1 MIVMNP
7 VDSIP
12 PANFAMDTNTNQ
24 DDVEGG
30 GRSNVMVKAKT
41 KKKVGFAEAVDVKRA
56 STYIAA
62 DKRSS
67 MQRKSSCR
75 SYNTLNTRS
84 QYKFTVEDETEDEED
99 EAGDDGNNESGDA
112 GGKEKKKKNCCG
124 NFCYIMDTYP
134 VTFVIVAAAIGI
146 GLGVGLS
153 FWKPEAGS
161 GKYTAIM
168 WIGLLG
174 DLFIRALKCVVLPL
188 VFVSI
193 AVSVMDM

>member
-1 MIVMNP
+1 
-7 VDSIP
+7 
-12 PANFAMDTNTNQ
+12 
-24 DDVEGG
+24 
-30 GRSNVMVKAKT
+30 MVKAKT
-41 KKKVGFAEAVDVKRA
+41 KVGFAETVDVKRV
-56 STYIAA
+56 STYIVA

-99 EAGDDGNNESGDA
+99 EAGDDGNNENGDA
-112 GGKEKKKKNCCG
+112 GGKEKKKNCCG
-124 NFCYIMDTYP
+124 NFCYIMDKYP

-168 WIGLLG
+168 WVGLSG

>member
-1 MIVMNP
+1 MNP

-24 DDVEGG
+24 DDVMEGG
-30 GRSNVMVKAKT
+30 GRSNVMMKAKT
-41 KKKVGFAEAVDVKRA
+41 KTKFGFAETVDVKTA
-56 STYIAA
+56 STYIVA
-62 DKRSS
+62 DNRPS

-84 QYKFTVEDETEDEED
+84 QYRFTVEDEAED

-112 GGKEKKKKNCCG
+112 GGEEKKKKKNCCG

-134 VTFVIVAAAIGI
+134 VTFVIIAAAIGI
-146 GLGVGLS
+146 GLGIGLS
-153 FWKPEAGS
+153 FWKPDGS
-161 GKYTAIM
+161 GKYAVIM